1 MAGVKPRWTS
11 SALFGNCNGP
21 ELRSKAPSR
30 LPFAPAWPPTTRYA
44 PFAAGP
50 AAPPHTQAPNPQRLK
65 PQGDGDSDDAG
76 NNLVSGFCCTSRPES
91 QFWGESPLLSLSA
104 AHNDPA
110 CEQLLTTRRS
120 TYAPTADAFTADDA
134 VAPPPPARF
143 HGSQDKLASKG
154 LPAAT
159 PREHRGDYDALT
171 MVSSSQEDTAKQT
184 ERFTG
189 TSPILSLLDEEEY
202 GSDTVSPS
210 LLSASP
216 ASEVQSL
223 DDDFLNDSAYAAE
236 PLIEADDYLPSPHMQ
251 MDFDFSSNNPNTSP
265 LDTPYSAFLST
276 PLMGVE
282 GDEFDPPV
290 MTREVEDAL
299 AGELFAFTDDG
310 EDVVPVGVK
319 LPLPA
324 GTKLDA
330 FTPTSPMLDDFD
342 SPLTNP
348 AASFPNTPIIPPLSP
363 ASPLPVRRQPA
374 RKTRVVA
381 GVNGTRKNITPAHL
395 IPLDAP
401 IQPRTYRL
409 PSSTS
414 RKAVPASSRKRTRS
428 AAFAD
433 DEDYDVDDDDG
444 DYTSQSRRRAGGG
457 VSAGEAQRILDK
469 RRQNTLAAR
478 KSRRRKLEHVQ
489 ELESTVVELRGL
501 VTRWM
506 ERARM
511 AQGMLRE
518 KGTMIDFAED

>member
-1 MAGVKPRWTS
+1 MSLHGGVKPRWTS

-30 LPFAPAWPPTTRYA
+30 LPFAPAWPPPPVTR
-44 PFAAGP
+44 PSLQTP
-50 AAPPHTQAPNPQRLK
+50 LTQA
-65 PQGDGDSDDAG
+65 
-76 NNLVSGFCCTSRPES
+76 
-91 QFWGESPLLSLSA
+91 
-104 AHNDPA
+104 
-110 CEQLLTTRRS
+110 S
-120 TYAPTADAFTADDA
+120 TAEAFTTDDA
-134 VAPPPPARF
+134 VASSPPARF
-143 HGSQDKLASKG
+143 DGSPQRLASKS
-154 LPAAT
+154 LRIAA
-159 PREHRGDYDALT
+159 PRAHAMLSDYDEKKNNYLA
-171 MVSSSQEDTAKQT
+171 MISSSQEDKAKQI
-184 ERFTG
+184 ER
-189 TSPILSLLDEEEY
+189 LA
-202 GSDTVSPS
+202 
-210 LLSASP
+210 ASP
-216 ASEVQSL
+216 EVQSL
-223 DDDFLNDSAYAAE
+223 VDDFFNDSAYAAE

-251 MDFDFSSNNPNTSP
+251 KDYDLPGDNLNASP

-276 PLMGVE
+276 PLMGIE

-290 MTREVEDAL
+290 MTRAVEDAL

-324 GTKLDA
+324 SGKLDA

-342 SPLTNP
+342 STLTNP
-348 AASFPNTPIIPPLSP
+348 AASFPNTPVIPPPSP
-363 ASPLPVRRQPA
+363 SSPLPVRRQPA

-381 GVNGTRKNITPAHL
+381 GANGTRKNITPAHL

-401 IQPRTYRL
+401 IQHRTYRL
-409 PSSTS
+409 PSATS

-433 DEDYDVDDDDG
+433 DEGYDDDDDDG
-444 DYTSQSRRRAGGG
+444 DYALHSTRRAGRG
-457 VSAGEAQRILDK
+457 VSAGEAQCILDK

-501 VTRWM
+501 VTRWR

-518 KGTMIDFAED
+518 KGTMVDFAED